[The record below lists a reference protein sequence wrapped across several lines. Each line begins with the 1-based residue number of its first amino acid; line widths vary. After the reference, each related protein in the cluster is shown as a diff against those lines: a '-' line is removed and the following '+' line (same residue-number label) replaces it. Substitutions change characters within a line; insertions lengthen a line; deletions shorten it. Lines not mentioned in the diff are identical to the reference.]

1 MRIPLHKILALLNKH
16 TTTFYVAIVTLA
28 AIMLTRGASS
38 FMFMKH
44 MPILT
49 SVHFSIIS
57 IATLFVL
64 SIDDYSRVLACKQS
78 TVRFITLMTIWGI
91 FINPIEHCYM
101 WLYYVARIIGIPTNI
116 GGKLEVETFSS
127 SMTYSL
133 KAIPGALIY
142 AAVFGVVIAI
152 LNRSVVW
159 YLRRKERA
167 GAA

>member
-1 MRIPLHKILALLNKH
+1 
-16 TTTFYVAIVTLA
+16 
-28 AIMLTRGASS
+28 
-38 FMFMKH
+38 
-44 MPILT
+44 
-49 SVHFSIIS
+49 
-57 IATLFVL
+57 
-64 SIDDYSRVLACKQS
+64 
-78 TVRFITLMTIWGI
+78 MTIWGI
-91 FINPIEHCYM
+91 FINPIEYCYM
-101 WLYYVARIIGIPTNI
+101 WLHYVARIIGIPTNI